1 MFAQKVM
8 ELVQDARKHQTE
20 LTKQKLLKIIKKE
33 INGRVM
39 TYTGHKIR
47 TINGQ
52 NIVDYIMP
60 TIIQESRFLWWSSTT
75 IKRTNRTSN

>member
-33 INGRVM
+33 INGESHDV
-39 TYTGHKIR
+39 YR
-47 TINGQ
+47 T
-52 NIVDYIMP
+52 
-60 TIIQESRFLWWSSTT
+60 
-75 IKRTNRTSN
+75 